1 MEELIK
7 LVKNISKKPEVKR
20 VVDLRLREF
29 QSKRKESADE
39 IFKELCFCIL
49 TANFDAERTIKIQE
63 EIGNGFLKM
72 TEKQIAKKLKELS
85 YRFPNTRA
93 KYIVEA
99 RKRKNLIRE
108 ILNQRNEQEI
118 REWLVKNIKG
128 IGYKE
133 ASHFLRNIGFE
144 NIGIIDFHIIDLLTR
159 FRLIKKP
166 KTLGKKKYLEIEKTL
181 KELSEKLNISLAKL
195 DLYLWYIETGK
206 NFEMRK

>member
-20 VVDLRLREF
+20 VVDLRIREF
-29 QSKRKESADE
+29 RSKRTESADD

-49 TANFDAERTIKIQE
+49 TANFNAERSIKIQE
-63 EIGNGFLKM
+63 EIGDGFLRM
-72 TEKQIAKKLKELS
+72 TEKQIAKKLKDLGH
-85 YRFPNTRA
+85 RFPNTRA

-99 RKRKNLIRE
+99 RKRKNLIRK
-108 ILNQRNEQEI
+108 ILNQKNEQEI

-133 ASHFLRNIGFE
+133 ASHFLRNMGFE
-144 NIGIIDFHIIDLLTR
+144 NVGIIDFHIIDLLTK
-159 FRLIKKP
+159 FGLIKKP
-166 KTLGKKKYLEIEKTL
+166 KTLGKKKYLEIEKIL
-181 KELSEKLNISLAKL
+181 KGLSEKLNISPARL

-206 NFEMRK
+206 ILK